1 MITPCEKLKMPK
13 RCGEPFHKNRIVLL
27 KKIAQKNRTRIDG
40 CGVKIRKEK
49 TWEKDH
55 YKAVL

>member
-1 MITPCEKLKMPK
+1 MLK
-13 RCGEPFHKNRIVLL
+13 RCEEPFDKNRVVLL
-27 KKIAQKNRTRIDG
+27 KKIAQKNRTQIDG
-40 CGVKIRKEK
+40 WGLKIKMHK